1 MAAAAHP
8 ADQLKILTLNNYKY
22 KYEINKD
29 STKLEFYFDMEN
41 NTFYCEGIIESSN
54 CRMVGEFELKD
65 ASSNIYLC
73 TPSWGNSFAN
83 EKSNEWENANGLEV
97 KEMVIGEEEIEFES
111 FIMKLLEVKA

>member
-8 ADQLKILTLNNYKY
+8 AHQLKILTLNNYKY

-29 STKLEFYFDMEN
+29 STRLEFYFDMKN
-41 NTFYCEGIIESSN
+41 NTFYCEGIIDNCN

-73 TPSWGNSFAN
+73 TPSWGSSFTSEN
-83 EKSNEWENANGLEV
+83 SNEWENANGLEV
-97 KEMVIGEEEIEFES
+97 KEMIIGEEEIEFENLT
-111 FIMKLLEVKA
+111 MKLVEVKS